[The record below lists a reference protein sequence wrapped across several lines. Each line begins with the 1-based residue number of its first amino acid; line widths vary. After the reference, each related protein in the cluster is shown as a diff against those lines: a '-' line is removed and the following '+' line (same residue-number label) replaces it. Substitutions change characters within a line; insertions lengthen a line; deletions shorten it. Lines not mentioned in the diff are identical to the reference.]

1 MIECIFAKLFLK
13 NGNKIILHK
22 KDGRVCE
29 VAFIKGLDIKFK
41 GKNSTVEIWEP
52 YNFVKKFGYQ
62 KSKISVD
69 GDNNYIVFKS
79 TKQSIRSIRLFGLK
93 HNNKVIIGENFYSTG
108 LLKIEFANL
117 SNMTLN
123 IGDNCMFGQGV
134 SIMLSDCHTIKDI
147 TTGQQ
152 INKPK
157 HGVTIGNKVWLA
169 RDVKILKDVSIG
181 DNTVVATGSV
191 VTKSFSDN
199 NVLLAGI
206 PARVVKSNI
215 DWEK

>member
-29 VAFIKGLDIKFK
+29 VGYIKGLDIRFK

-191 VTKSFSDN
+191 VTKSFSEN

-206 PARVVKSNI
+206 PAKIVKSNI
-215 DWEK
+215 DWER